1 MQRLNLSDWKI
12 LITDDEPD
20 NLSLLQDILMFFDAK
35 VTSATS
41 GQGAIELTDQQ
52 SFTLALLD
60 VQMPKVTGWDVIRH
74 IRESERPETRNMLVI
89 AVTALAMKGDR
100 ERILSAGFDGYISKP
115 IDTTN
120 FIQTIQQI
128 VQAHNAPNAVPKS

>member
-1 MQRLNLSDWKI
+1 MQRINLSNWKI
-12 LITDDEPD
+12 LIADDEPD
-20 NLSLLQDILMFFDAK
+20 NLSLLQDILTFFDAS

-41 GQGAIELTDQQ
+41 GQIAIDFIDHQP
-52 SFTLALLD
+52 FTLALLD

-74 IRESERPETRNMLVI
+74 IRESSRTEIKGMLVI

-100 ERILSAGFDGYISKP
+100 ERILDAGFDGYISKP
-115 IDTTN
+115 IDTSN

-128 VQAHNAPNAVPKS
+128 VQSRNVVP